1 MNLFKTKSQHSKKRQ
16 RNVNLVDKK
25 LQTSQKNLKTFWKKV
40 TKSSKLV
47 KNTQTY
53 V

>member
-25 LQTSQKNLKTFWKKV
+25 LQTSQKTLKYFEKKSQKV
-40 TKSSKLV
+40 P
-47 KNTQTY
+47 NW
-53 V
+53 